1 MFGCDRLAA
10 LRASSSKRRT
20 SSGSDSN
27 CSRRILTATSRPS
40 RTSRARQT
48 TAIPPAPIGPSIS
61 YRPASS
67 RTPSLTRPVNR
78 PPAVGCLFVAQAR
91 VAQALQTEPVAR
103 AAPDWRDRQA
113 GRTIRRQDEAARSPA
128 VQSSGAWEGHQV
140 TDTLERVKTYQQFIG
155 GEFVDGAWGETL
167 EVENPATGEV
177 VAQTPA
183 SGSEDVDRAANAA
196 ASAFETWRETTP
208 QDRSLM
214 LLKIADA
221 LESRAEEF
229 GRLESQN
236 AGKPVQAAIDEMA
249 VSVDLFR
256 FFAGACRVM
265 EGKAVNEYL
274 AGHTSLIRRD
284 PVGVVAS
291 IAPWNYPLYM
301 AAWKL
306 GPALATGNTCVLK
319 PSARTPLSAL
329 RFAELVADVLPE
341 GVLNVLSGSGG
352 AMGDMLVSHPK
363 VRMVS
368 ITGDTVTGKHIAEL
382 AAGTVKRLHLE
393 LGGKAP
399 VIVFDDADA
408 DLAAEIIKSAGY
420 WNSGQ
425 DCTAACRVI
434 AGPQIYDRFVSAL
447 TDQVKTI
454 KWGNPAD
461 ADDLDMGSLIAQAQ
475 ADKVEGMVNRA
486 IESKAELVTGGTRPD
501 RPGAYFEPTVIAN
514 PDQASEIIQDEVF
527 GPVVT
532 VQRFSDEEQAIQWA
546 NDVRFGLASSVFTGS
561 IGKAMRTARR
571 LQFGTVW
578 INEHFTLA
586 SETPH
591 GGVKESGY
599 GKDGSKYALEDYT
612 TIKHITINTG
622 V

>member
-1 MFGCDRLAA
+1 ME
-10 LRASSSKRRT
+10 
-20 SSGSDSN
+20 
-27 CSRRILTATSRPS
+27 
-40 RTSRARQT
+40 
-48 TAIPPAPIGPSIS
+48 AP
-61 YRPASS
+61 
-67 RTPSLTRPVNR
+67 V
-78 PPAVGCLFVAQAR
+78 
-91 VAQALQTEPVAR
+91 TE
-103 AAPDWRDRQA
+103 
-113 GRTIRRQDEAARSPA
+113 
-128 VQSSGAWEGHQV
+128 
-140 TDTLERVKTYQQFIG
+140 TLNRVKTYQQFIG
-155 GEFVDGAWGETL
+155 GSWVDSASGETL
-167 EVENPATGEV
+167 DVENPATGEV
-177 VAQTPA
+177 IAAVPA
-183 SGSEDVDRAANAA
+183 SGKADVDRAVDAA
-196 ASAFETWRETTP
+196 ATAFESWSLTTP
-208 QDRSLM
+208 QTRSLA
-214 LLKIADA
+214 LLKIADIMDA
-221 LESRAEEF
+221 NADEL
-229 GRLESQN
+229 GRLESSQT
-236 AGKPVQAAIDEMA
+236 GKPTAAAIDEMS
-249 VSVDLFR
+249 VSSDLFR
-256 FFAGACRVM
+256 FFAGACRVP
-265 EGKAVNEYL
+265 EGLAVTEYL
-274 AGHTSLIRRD
+274 DGHTSMVRRD

-306 GPALATGNTCVLK
+306 GPALATGNTVVLK

-329 RFAELVADVLPE
+329 RFAELVAEELPA
-341 GVLNVLSGSGG
+341 GVLNVLAGSGS
-352 AMGDMLVSHPK
+352 AMGDLLVSHPK

-368 ITGDTVTGKHIAEL
+368 ITGDTSTGKHIAEL

-434 AGPQIYDRFVSAL
+434 AGPAIYDRFVSAL
-447 TDQVKTI
+447 TDQVKSI

-461 ADDLDMGSLIAQAQ
+461 ADDLDMGSLIARAQ

-486 IESKAELVTGGTRPD
+486 IESKAELVLGGTRPD

-514 PDQASEIIQDEVF
+514 PDQSSEIVQDEVF

-532 VQRFSDEEQAIQWA
+532 VQRFSDEEQAVQWA